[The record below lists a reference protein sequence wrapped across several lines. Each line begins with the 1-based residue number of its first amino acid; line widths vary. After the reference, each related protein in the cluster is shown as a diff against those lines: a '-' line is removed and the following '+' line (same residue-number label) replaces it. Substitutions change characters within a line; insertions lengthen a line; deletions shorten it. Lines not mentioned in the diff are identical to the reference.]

1 MNAYKIVPPA
11 ALIAGAL
18 LAGAW
23 LLGRALDRD
32 ARRQEEG
39 ARLLDAVMT
48 KVRDTYVETVD
59 EELLWQG
66 AIVGMMD
73 QLGDPNS
80 AYLTPERL
88 ERLQLAASNAYRGV
102 GLQVDVLNGWITVA
116 QPRPGSPAERA
127 GLQPGDRLVELDG
140 RSMRGWTVAEARNAL
155 RGPLGST
162 VNLVVERGQ
171 GTRIAAT
178 LERADI
184 RVRAVTRAV
193 VLAGGVGYVAV
204 TTFSDSTEAEL
215 ISVVDSLRARGARSL
230 VLDMRSNPGGLLE
243 QGIGVADLFLAPQQH
258 IVTTRGRVAEA
269 NRVYVDSTS
278 ERWAGMPIAV
288 LVNATT
294 ASAAEI
300 VAGAL
305 QDNDRAVV
313 LGRATYGKGSAQ
325 VVYPLEN
332 GAAISLTQARWFTP
346 LGRSL
351 EVAPPDE
358 EPLADADTA
367 RPVFRT
373 ASGRRVYGGGGIVP
387 DISVGDSAAD
397 PMERRLL
404 AEVGADVPTWRE
416 TLTAE
421 ARALVQ
427 SRAVGDSLFRVRPE
441 WRRSLQARARN
452 AGLRVSASTFSD
464 ASAYIDRAL
473 GNELARQGWGS
484 SYAQRRIVRADA
496 VVQRAADLLRRAR
509 APMDVFASE

>member
-1 MNAYKIVPPA
+1 MSRFKLVPPT
-11 ALIAGAL
+11 ALIAGAV

-23 LLGRALDRD
+23 MLGRALDRD
-32 ARRQEEG
+32 ARREEEG

-48 KVRDTYVETVD
+48 KVREVYVEEVD
-59 EELLWQG
+59 EETLWQG
-66 AIVGMMD
+66 AIAGMMD

-102 GLQVDVLNGWITVA
+102 GLQVDVLDGWITVA

-127 GLQPGDRLVELDG
+127 GLQTGDRLVELDG
-140 RSMRGWTVAEARNAL
+140 KSMRGWTVGEARNAL

-171 GTRIAAT
+171 GTRISVT

-193 VLAGGVGYVAV
+193 VLDGGVGYVAV
-204 TTFSDSTEAEL
+204 TTFSDSTESEL
-215 ISVVDSLRARGARSL
+215 ISTVDSLRAAGATSL
-230 VLDMRSNPGGLLE
+230 VLDVRGNPGGLLE
-243 QGIGVADLFLAPQQH
+243 QGIGVADLFLAPNTQ

-269 NRVYVDSTS
+269 NQVYVDSTR
-278 ERWAGMPIAV
+278 ERWSGMPIAV
-288 LVNATT
+288 LVNANT

-313 LGRATYGKGSAQ
+313 LGRVTYGKGSAQ
-325 VVYPLEN
+325 VVYPLDN

-358 EPLADADTA
+358 VRLADADTA

-387 DISVGDSAAD
+387 DISAGDSMPD
-397 PMERRLL
+397 PMERRFL
-404 AEVGADVPTWRE
+404 AEVGADVPKWRE

-427 SRAVGDSLFRVRPE
+427 SRAARDSLFTVRPE
-441 WRRSLQARARN
+441 WRRSLFMRSRA
-452 AGLRVSASTFSD
+452 AGLRVSAATFND
-464 ASAYIDRAL
+464 AAAYVERAL
-473 GNELARQGWGS
+473 GNEIARQGWGLP
-484 SYAQRRIVRADA
+484 YAQRRQVRADA
-496 VVQRAADLLRRAR
+496 VVQRAAELLRRAR
-509 APMDVFASE
+509 APMDVFVAE

>member
-1 MNAYKIVPPA
+1 MIPPT
-11 ALIAGAL
+11 ALIAAAL

-32 ARRQEEG
+32 ARREEEG

-48 KVRDTYVETVD
+48 KVRETYVEEVD
-59 EELLWQG
+59 EQTLWQG
-66 AIVGMMD
+66 AIAGMMD
-73 QLGDPNS
+73 ELGDPNS
-80 AYLTPERL
+80 AYLTPDRL
-88 ERLQLAASNAYRGV
+88 ERLQLTASNAYRGV
-102 GLQVDVLNGWITVA
+102 GLQVDVLDGWITVA

-127 GLQPGDRLVELDG
+127 GLQTGDRLVELDG
-140 RSMRGWTVAEARNAL
+140 KSMRGWTVAEAREGL

-162 VNLVVERGQ
+162 VKLVVERGQ
-171 GTRIAAT
+171 GTRIPVT

-193 VLAGGVGYVAV
+193 VLDGGVGYVAV

-215 ISVVDSLRARGARSL
+215 ISVVDSLRANGASSL
-230 VLDMRSNPGGLLE
+230 VLDMRGNPGGLLE
-243 QGIGVADLFLAPQQH
+243 QGIGVADLFLAPEKQ
-258 IVTTRGRVAEA
+258 IVTTRGRVPDA
-269 NRVYVDSTS
+269 NHVYVDSTR

-288 LVNATT
+288 LVNGNT

-313 LGRATYGKGSAQ
+313 LGRVTYGKGSAQ
-325 VVYPLEN
+325 VVYPLDN

-373 ASGRRVYGGGGIVP
+373 ASGRPVYGGGGIVP
-387 DISVGDSAAD
+387 DITAGDSMPD
-397 PMERRLL
+397 PMERRFL
-404 AEVGADVPTWRE
+404 AEVGAEVPKWRE
-416 TLTAE
+416 MLTAE

-427 SRAVGDSLFRVRPE
+427 SRAVRDSLFTVRPE
-441 WRRSLQARARN
+441 WRRSLQARVRA
-452 AGLRVSASTFSD
+452 AGLQVNPATFTD
-464 ASAYIDRAL
+464 AQAFVERAL
-473 GNELARQGWGS
+473 GSEIARQGWGVP
-484 SYAQRRIVRADA
+484 YAQRRSVRADA
-496 VVQRAADLLRRAR
+496 VVLRAAEVLRRAR
-509 APMDVFASE
+509 APKDVFATE

>member
-1 MNAYKIVPPA
+1 M
-11 ALIAGAL
+11 
-18 LAGAW
+18 
-23 LLGRALDRD
+23 LGRALDRD

-48 KVRDTYVETVD
+48 KVRDTYVDEVEEET
-59 EELLWQG
+59 LWQG
-66 AIVGMMD
+66 AIAGMMD

-80 AYLTPERL
+80 AYLTPDRL

-102 GLQVDVLNGWITVA
+102 GLQVDVLDGWITVA

-127 GLQPGDRLVELDG
+127 GLQTGDRLVELDG
-140 RSMRGWTVAEARNAL
+140 KSMRGWTVAEAREGL
-155 RGPLGST
+155 RGPLGTT
-162 VNLVVERGQ
+162 VKLVVERGQ
-171 GTRIAAT
+171 GTRIAVT

-193 VLAGGVGYVAV
+193 VLDGGVGYVAV
-204 TTFSDSTEAEL
+204 TTFSDSTESEL
-215 ISVVDSLRARGARSL
+215 ISVVDSLRANGAVSL
-230 VLDMRSNPGGLLE
+230 VLDLRGNPGGLLE
-243 QGIGVADLFLAPQQH
+243 QGIGVADLFLAPQKQ

-269 NRVYVDSTS
+269 NQVYVDSTR

-288 LVNATT
+288 LVNGNT

-313 LGRATYGKGSAQ
+313 LGRVTYGKGSAQ
-325 VVYPLEN
+325 VVYPLDN

-373 ASGRRVYGGGGIVP
+373 ASGRRVLGGGGIVP
-387 DISVGDSAAD
+387 DIAAGDSMPD
-397 PMERRLL
+397 PMERRFL
-404 AEVGADVPTWRE
+404 AEVGADVPKWRE

-427 SRAVGDSLFRVRPE
+427 SRAVRDSLFTVRPD
-441 WRRSLQARARN
+441 WRRSLQARARA
-452 AGLRVSASTFSD
+452 AGLRVNPATFGD
-464 ASAYIDRAL
+464 AAAYVERAL
-473 GNELARQGWGS
+473 GNEIARQGWGVP
-484 SYAQRRIVRADA
+484 YAQRRSVRADA
-496 VVQRAADLLRRAR
+496 VVLRAAELLRRAR
-509 APMDVFASE
+509 APMDVFATE

>member
-1 MNAYKIVPPA
+1 MSRFKLIPPA

-18 LAGAW
+18 LSGAW

-32 ARRQEEG
+32 ARRHEEG
-39 ARLLDAVMT
+39 ARLLDAVMA
-48 KVRDTYVETVD
+48 KVRDTYVEEVD
-59 EELLWQG
+59 EETLWQG
-66 AIVGMMD
+66 AIAGMMD

-80 AYLTPERL
+80 AYLTPDRL
-88 ERLQLAASNAYRGV
+88 ERLNLAASNAYRGV
-102 GLQVDVLNGWITVA
+102 GLSVEVLDGWITVTL
-116 QPRPGSPAERA
+116 PRPGSPAERA
-127 GLQPGDRLVELDG
+127 GLQTGDRLVELDG
-140 RSMRGWTVAEARNAL
+140 KSMRGWTVGEAREAL

-162 VNLVVERGQ
+162 VKLVVERGQ
-171 GTRIAAT
+171 GTRIPVT

-184 RVRAVTRAV
+184 RSRAVTRAT
-193 VLAGGVGYVAV
+193 VLDGNVGYVAV

-215 ISVVDSLRARGARSL
+215 ISIVDSLRASGAQSL
-230 VLDMRSNPGGLLE
+230 VLDLRGNPGGLLE
-243 QGIGVADLFLAPQQH
+243 QGIGVADLFLAPDKQ
-258 IVTTRGRVAEA
+258 IVTTRGRVADA
-269 NRVYVDSTS
+269 NQVYVDSTR

-288 LVNATT
+288 LVNANT

-313 LGRATYGKGSAQ
+313 LGRVTYGKGSAQ

-358 EPLADADTA
+358 EPLVDVDTA

-387 DISVGDSAAD
+387 DITAGDSVPD
-397 PMERRLL
+397 PAERRFL
-404 AEVGADVPTWRE
+404 AEVGADVPKWRE
-416 TLTAE
+416 MVTAE

-427 SRAVGDSLFRVRPE
+427 SRSVRDSLFTVRPE
-441 WRRSLQARARN
+441 WKRSLKARVRA
-452 AGLRVSASTFSD
+452 AGIRVTSATFD
-464 ASAYIDRAL
+464 EASAFVERAL
-473 GNELARQGWGS
+473 GNEIARQGWGVP
-484 SYAQRRIVRADA
+484 YAQRRAVRADA
-496 VVQRAADLLRRAR
+496 VVLRAAELLRKAR
-509 APMDVFASE
+509 APMDVFATE

>member
-1 MNAYKIVPPA
+1 MSRYKLIPPT
-11 ALIAGAL
+11 ALIAAAL

-48 KVRDTYVETVD
+48 KVRETYVEDVD
-59 EELLWQG
+59 EEALWQG
-66 AIVGMMD
+66 AIAGMLD

-80 AYLTPERL
+80 AYLTPDRL

-102 GLQVDVLNGWITVA
+102 GLQVDVLDGWITVA

-127 GLQPGDRLVELDG
+127 GLQTGDRLVELDG
-140 RSMRGWTVAEARNAL
+140 RSMRGWTVAEAREGL

-162 VNLVVERGQ
+162 VRLVVERGQ
-171 GTRIAAT
+171 GTRIAVT

-193 VLAGGVGYVAV
+193 VLDGGVGYVAV

-215 ISVVDSLRARGARSL
+215 ISVVDSLRANGASSL
-230 VLDMRSNPGGLLE
+230 VLDLRGNPGGLLE
-243 QGIGVADLFLAPQQH
+243 QGIGVADLFLAPDQQ
-258 IVTTRGRVAEA
+258 IVTTRGRVADA
-269 NRVYVDSTS
+269 NQVYVDSTR

-288 LVNATT
+288 LVNGNT

-313 LGRATYGKGSAQ
+313 LGRVTYGKGSAQ
-325 VVYPLEN
+325 VVYPLDN
-332 GAAISLTQARWFTP
+332 GAAVSLTQARWFTP

-387 DISVGDSAAD
+387 DITAGDSVPD
-397 PMERRLL
+397 PNERRFL
-404 AEVGADVPTWRE
+404 AEVGADVPRWRE
-416 TLTAE
+416 MLTAE

-427 SRAVGDSLFRVRPE
+427 ARAPRDSNVTVRPE
-441 WRRSLQARARN
+441 WRRSLQARLRA
-452 AGLRVSASTFSD
+452 AGLRVSPQTFSD
-464 ASAYIDRAL
+464 AQGYVERAL
-473 GNELARQGWGS
+473 GNEIARQGWGVP
-484 SYAQRRIVRADA
+484 YAQRRSVRADG
-496 VVQRAADLLRRAR
+496 VVQRAAELLRRAR
-509 APMDVFASE
+509 APKDVFATE

>member
-1 MNAYKIVPPA
+1 MSRFKMVPPT
-11 ALIAGAL
+11 ALIAAAL

-39 ARLLDAVMT
+39 ARLLDAVMQ
-48 KVRDTYVETVD
+48 KVREAYVDPVD
-59 EELLWQG
+59 EETLWQG
-66 AIVGMMD
+66 AIAGMMD

-88 ERLQLAASNAYRGV
+88 ERLQLTASNAYRGV
-102 GLQVDVLNGWITVA
+102 GLQVDVLDGWITVA

-127 GLQPGDRLVELDG
+127 GLLTGDRLVELDG
-140 RSMRGWTVAEARNAL
+140 KSMRGWTVGEARNAL

-171 GTRIAAT
+171 GTRIAVT

-193 VLAGGVGYVAV
+193 VLDGGVGYVAV

-215 ISVVDSLRARGARSL
+215 ISVVDSLRANGASSL
-230 VLDMRSNPGGLLE
+230 VLDMRGNPGGLLE
-243 QGIGVADLFLAPQQH
+243 QGIGVADLFLAPEKQ

-269 NRVYVDSTS
+269 NQVYVDSTR

-288 LVNATT
+288 LVNANT

-313 LGRATYGKGSAQ
+313 LGRVTYGKGSAQ
-325 VVYPLEN
+325 VVYPLDN

-373 ASGRRVYGGGGIVP
+373 ATGRRVYGGGGIVP
-387 DISVGDSAAD
+387 DIAAGDSLPD
-397 PMERRLL
+397 PMERRFL
-404 AEVGADVPTWRE
+404 AELGADVPKWRE

-427 SRAVGDSLFRVRPE
+427 ARTVRDSVFMVRPE
-441 WRRSLQARARN
+441 WRRTLQARAR
-452 AGLRVSASTFSD
+452 ASGLRVSPETFAD
-464 ASAYIDRAL
+464 AAAYVDRAL
-473 GNELARQGWGS
+473 GYEIARQGWGLP
-484 SYAQRRIVRADA
+484 YAQRRIVRSDG
-496 VVQRAADLLRRAR
+496 VVQRAAELLRRAR
-509 APMDVFASE
+509 LPMDVFATE